1 MKHPIRDQQE
11 AKKSEAKIQAEIV
24 AYMRNELKVE
34 RGLFFS
40 IPNDGQF
47 TSKFLATGLVPG
59 FPDLCYLHRGK
70 AYFFETKVP
79 GQKPRPNQVEIHETL
94 KRVGFQVF
102 VVTSL
107 SEFRTIVEQILHPNN
122 LKQ

>member
-1 MKHPIRDQQE
+1 MQE
-11 AKKSEAKIQAEIV
+11 ARKSEAKIQSEIV

-47 TSKFLATGLVPG
+47 MGKFLATGLVPG
-59 FPDLCYLHRGK
+59 FPDLCFLHRK
-70 AYFFETKVP
+70 TAYFFEVKVP

-94 KRVGFQVF
+94 KRVGFDVF

-107 SEFRTIVEQILHPNN
+107 DEFRNIVLYILHPNN
-122 LKQ
+122 SKQ

>member
-1 MKHPIRDQQE
+1 MD
-11 AKKSEAKIQAEIV
+11 KKSEAKIQSEIV
-24 AYMRNELKVE
+24 LFMRNELKIE

-59 FPDLCYLHRGK
+59 FPDLCLLHDK
-70 AYFFETKVP
+70 TAYFFEVKVP
-79 GQKPRPNQVEIHETL
+79 GQKPRLNQLEIHDTL
-94 KRVGFQVF
+94 FLKGFKVF

-107 SEFRTIVEQILHPNN
+107 DEFRNIVTQIIHP
-122 LKQ
+122 